1 MIVAG
6 FDEAGYGPKLG
17 PLVVAGVA
25 FEVEGARLGEAGDLW
40 ELLGPAVRRTARGD
54 DGAVWVAD
62 SKAIKPR
69 KGGLRNLELGVL
81 AFRGPGGAPR
91 TLAELLTALG
101 DDPGACGAQAWF
113 ADLAG
118 VELPAYCWSGEVASR
133 AERLG
138 EAGASAGVRFVGA
151 EARVLDA
158 RRYNARIAAT
168 GNKATVLGETFA
180 DLLAALRAQTEGP
193 LDVVADKHGGRR
205 VYLRLLGR
213 AFPLC
218 PIDPLREGDQESVYR
233 VRTPRGPVQVA
244 FRQGG
249 EEASLA
255 VALASMHCKYLRELL
270 MGRFNAWFRERL
282 PELRPTAGYAVDAG
296 RFLEEVRPA
305 LPDLGVSLD
314 ALVRAR

>member
-17 PLVVAGVA
+17 PLVVAGTA
-25 FEVEGARLGEAGDLW
+25 FEVDGATLGEPVDLW
-40 ELLGPAVRRTARGD
+40 ERLGPAVRRTARGD
-54 DGAVWVAD
+54 DAAVWVAD

-69 KGGLRNLELGVL
+69 KNGLRNLELGVL
-81 AFRGPGGAPR
+81 AFRGPGQAPA
-91 TLAELLTALG
+91 TLHELMVALG

-113 ADLAG
+113 TDLPEVG
-118 VELPAYCWSGEVASR
+118 LPAYSWSGEVASR
-133 AERLG
+133 AQRLA
-138 EAGASAGVRFVGA
+138 EAGGASGVRFVGA

-168 GNKATVLGETFA
+168 GNKAAVLGETFV

-213 AFPLC
+213 AFPMC
-218 PIDPLREGDQESVYR
+218 PIDPLVEGNEESVYR
-233 VRTPRGPVQVA
+233 VRTPRGPVQIA

-255 VALASMHCKYLRELL
+255 VALASMHCKYLREIL
-270 MGRFNAWFRERL
+270 MGRFNAWFQERL
-282 PELRPTAGYAVDAG
+282 PDLRPTAGYAVDAG
-296 RFLEEVRPA
+296 RFLEDVRA
-305 LPDLGVSLD
+305 ELPKLGVSLD
-314 ALVRAR
+314 VLVRSR